1 MAIQI
6 PTKQSKNG
14 VSIMEA
20 LSFKKS
26 WRCERS
32 TVFEL
37 SAKSLAVWR
46 TSSCVSESVSAR
58 GRGAGGGRRVSQY
71 Q

>member
-1 MAIQI
+1 MAGAGAYNLATRI
-6 PTKQSKNG
+6 PTEQSKNG
-14 VSIMEA
+14 ASSMEA

-37 SAKSLAVWR
+37 SAKCLAVWR
-46 TSSCVSESVSAR
+46 TSSLSESVSMF
-58 GRGAGGGRRVSQY
+58 
-71 Q
+71 